1 MLSQTKPPFPKGK
14 INTPLKITKRQ
25 FDITHFCHSDVFE
38 FEIDILRNK
47 TIITNMPLLFKKIGK
62 MGGSLNK
69 KQVEPELIKSEL
81 KIV

>member
-1 MLSQTKPPFPKGK
+1 MS
-14 INTPLKITKRQ
+14 
-25 FDITHFCHSDVFE
+25 
-38 FEIDILRNK
+38 
-47 TIITNMPLLFKKIGK
+47 LLFKKIGK